1 MAIAA
6 PAPAA
11 HCTLSK
17 PLHARKHLPP
27 ILTSRSQRTFAD
39 ARSPDKTV
47 LPGTAS
53 HQVAGVPQPPIAQSI
68 DSQPTANSD
77 IPISGLPRVPPTP
90 AEADAAVAKEAAST
104 PAASAAP
111 APTAAAKNVSPNHGN
126 LPPTGYGT
134 AATGPTGPIKPK
146 PRRFR
151 RFLLTLIVLS
161 ALGYAGGVYYALNS
175 DNFHDFFTEYV
186 PGGEDAVAYFEE
198 REFRRRFPSRPV
210 DVKNWPQMRG
220 ENKVTIGKSSGLTAK
235 ATDESDLGSKGP
247 HMGAK
252 ADPKPQP
259 EVAQRTPEKATSQ
272 EKVKAVESA
281 KKDQP
286 KAAPAPAPAAP
297 APKPAVATVDHVN
310 VAEATEPVVQELVK
324 MVNNIIT
331 AVNASSEAGKLS
343 STVSSA
349 KSDLEKIIGA
359 VSTLKERAAHD
370 AQTQIQNAHTEFDG
384 AAKELVRRLE
394 QEMRE
399 TESKWRE
406 EYESERE
413 SLSNQYNQR
422 LEAELDAS
430 RRVTEEKNKNALLE
444 QEINLQKTFSES
456 VKAKIEEE
464 RDGRLSKIDDLSNS
478 VSELEKLS
486 SSWSEVVDSNLRTQH
501 LQVALESVRNA
512 VLHADHPTPFIN
524 ELVALKEVS
533 KGNDVVN
540 AAIASINPAA
550 YQRGIPTPANL
561 IDRFRRVASEVR
573 KASLLPE
580 DAGIASH
587 AASAVL
593 SKMMF
598 TKKGE
603 RGLPSGDDVE
613 ATLARTEVLLEEG
626 DLESATREMN
636 GLKGWAGVLSRDWV
650 AETRRVLEVRQAV
663 DVSDPNTNH
672 TVGLR
677 FANGCFY
684 RLLLPKPVCRACSSG
699 RRSRRCGFRFVVS
712 VDGRRGVFCELC
724 NHILDYFFQG
734 PSRLVTVYSKKK
746 GKAKIVPVI
755 RYTSSSLESA
765 LVVVVVGLLGRRTE
779 AHHPEQHRND
789 CCSSITTHNANT
801 IRYRYKKMSNSH
813 RNIVLIAASLSAS

>member
-1 MAIAA
+1 MAVAA

-11 HCTLSK
+11 PCTLSQQ
-17 PLHARKHLPP
+17 PLHTRAQPP
-27 ILTSRSQRTFAD
+27 TTTTPANTPLLQRTFAD

-53 HQVAGVPQPPIAQSI
+53 HQVAGVPQPSVAQSI
-68 DSQPTANSD
+68 EPQPAATSG
-77 IPISGLPRVPPTP
+77 IPVQGLPRVPPTP
-90 AEADAAVAKEAAST
+90 TEAAAGVAKDAPNLTGTAS
-104 PAASAAP
+104 PS
-111 APTAAAKNVSPNHGN
+111 HGN
-126 LPPTGYGT
+126 LPPTGHGT

-198 REFRRRFPSRPV
+198 REFRRRFPSKPV
-210 DVKNWPQMRG
+210 DHKNWPQMRG
-220 ENKVTIGKSSGLTAK
+220 ENKVTVGKSSGLTAK
-235 ATDESDLGSKGP
+235 PAEAESDLGAKGP

-252 ADPKPQP
+252 VEAVKNT
-259 EVAQRTPEKATSQ
+259 AEKAKAAVS
-272 EKVKAVESA
+272 EKKEEVKKAVT
-281 KKDQP
+281 
-286 KAAPAPAPAAP
+286 PAPAPAAAP
-297 APKPAVATVDHVN
+297 ASKPAVATVDHVN
-310 VAEATEPVVQELVK
+310 VSEATEPVVQELVK

-343 STVSSA
+343 STVTSA
-349 KSDLEKIIGA
+349 KSDLEKIISA
-359 VSTLKERAAHD
+359 VSTLKETAAHE

-399 TESKWRE
+399 TESKWRD

-413 SLSNQYNQR
+413 RLSNTYNQR
-422 LEAELDAS
+422 LEAELEAA
-430 RRVTEEKNKNALLE
+430 RRVAEEKNKNALLE
-444 QEINLQKTFSES
+444 QEINLQKSFTES

-464 RDGRLSKIDDLSNS
+464 RDGRLSKIDELSTS

-486 SSWSEVVDSNLRTQH
+486 NSWSEVIDSTLATQH

-512 VLHADHPTPFIN
+512 VLHTDHPTPFIN

-540 AAIASINPAA
+540 AAIASINPGA

-626 DLESATREMN
+626 DLESAAREMN

-663 DVSDPNTNH
+663 DVSYWPRSSVIRPFTDINLTGHRRRGSPAELARQIDAGSNMSRAVCLFCRSHVKTDS
-672 TVGLR
+672 
-677 FANGCFY
+677 
-684 RLLLPKPVCRACSSG
+684 RLLLSPV
-699 RRSRRCGFRFVVS
+699 F
-712 VDGRRGVFCELC
+712 
-724 NHILDYFFQG
+724 
-734 PSRLVTVYSKKK
+734 P
-746 GKAKIVPVI
+746 
-755 RYTSSSLESA
+755 
-765 LVVVVVGLLGRRTE
+765 
-779 AHHPEQHRND
+779 
-789 CCSSITTHNANT
+789 
-801 IRYRYKKMSNSH
+801 
-813 RNIVLIAASLSAS
+813 

>member
-1 MAIAA
+1 LLAAPEPLSKACSALPGLNGSRSVCASRSLYVEPAIAR
-6 PAPAA
+6 
-11 HCTLSK
+11 
-17 PLHARKHLPP
+17 ARKHSTHL
-27 ILTSRSQRTFAD
+27 LTPHLQRTFAD

-47 LPGTAS
+47 LPGSAS

-68 DSQPTANSD
+68 EPQPIATSD
-77 IPISGLPRVPPTP
+77 IPVSGVPRVPPTP
-90 AEADAAVAKEAAST
+90 TEAAAAVAKD
-104 PAASAAP
+104 AP
-111 APTAAAKNVSPNHGN
+111 NLAGTAKNVSPSHGN

-161 ALGYAGGVYYALNS
+161 ALGYAGGVYSALNS

-186 PGGEDAVAYFEE
+186 PVGEDAVAYFEE
-198 REFRRRFPSRPV
+198 REFRKRFPSKPV

-235 ATDESDLGSKGP
+235 TADESDLGAKGP

-252 ADPKPQP
+252 ADIKPKV
-259 EVAQRTPEKATSQ
+259 EAVKEATKSTAEKA
-272 EKVKAVESA
+272 KAVVSEKKEEA
-281 KKDQP
+281 KKAVTP
-286 KAAPAPAPAAP
+286 TPAAAAPAPAP
-297 APKPAVATVDHVN
+297 KPTVATVDHVN
-310 VAEATEPVVQELVK
+310 VPEATEPVVQELVK

-331 AVNASSEAGKLS
+331 AVNASSEAGRLS

-349 KSDLEKIIGA
+349 KSDLDKIIGA
-359 VSTLKERAAHD
+359 VSTLKETAAHE
-370 AQTQIQNAHTEFDG
+370 AKTQIENAHMEFDG

-399 TESKWRE
+399 TESKWRD

-413 SLSNQYNQR
+413 RLSNTYNKR
-422 LEAELDAS
+422 LEAELEAN
-430 RRVTEEKNKNALLE
+430 RRVAEEKNKNALLE
-444 QEINLQKTFSES
+444 QEINLQKEFSKS
-456 VKAKIEEE
+456 VNAKIEEE
-464 RDGRLSKIDDLSNS
+464 RDGRLSKIDELSTS
-478 VSELEKLS
+478 VADLEKLS
-486 SSWSEVVDSNLRTQH
+486 SSWSEVIDSTLRTQH

-533 KGNDVVN
+533 KDNDVVN

-580 DAGIASH
+580 DAGVASH

-663 DVSDPNTNH
+663 DVST
-672 TVGLR
+672 
-677 FANGCFY
+677 FIIAN
-684 RLLLPKPVCRACSSG
+684 
-699 RRSRRCGFRFVVS
+699 
-712 VDGRRGVFCELC
+712 LC
-724 NHILDYFFQG
+724 
-734 PSRLVTVYSKKK
+734 
-746 GKAKIVPVI
+746 
-755 RYTSSSLESA
+755 
-765 LVVVVVGLLGRRTE
+765 
-779 AHHPEQHRND
+779 
-789 CCSSITTHNANT
+789 
-801 IRYRYKKMSNSH
+801 
-813 RNIVLIAASLSAS
+813 

>member
-1 MAIAA
+1 
-6 PAPAA
+6 
-11 HCTLSK
+11 
-17 PLHARKHLPP
+17 
-27 ILTSRSQRTFAD
+27 
-39 ARSPDKTV
+39 
-47 LPGTAS
+47 
-53 HQVAGVPQPPIAQSI
+53 
-68 DSQPTANSD
+68 
-77 IPISGLPRVPPTP
+77 
-90 AEADAAVAKEAAST
+90 
-104 PAASAAP
+104 
-111 APTAAAKNVSPNHGN
+111 
-126 LPPTGYGT
+126 
-134 AATGPTGPIKPK
+134 
-146 PRRFR
+146 
-151 RFLLTLIVLS
+151 
-161 ALGYAGGVYYALNS
+161 
-175 DNFHDFFTEYV
+175 
-186 PGGEDAVAYFEE
+186 VAYFED
-198 REFRRRFPSRPV
+198 RVFRKRFPARPV

-220 ENKVTIGKSSGLTAK
+220 ENKVVIGKSSGLTAK
-235 ATDESDLGSKGP
+235 ATDESDLGTKGP

-252 ADPKPQP
+252 ADPQP
-259 EVAQRTPEKATSQ
+259 EAAQQTPEKATRK
-272 EKVKAVESA
+272 ENVKAVESA
-281 KKDQP
+281 KKTESKP
-286 KAAPAPAPAAP
+286 TPAPAPAAAPAPAP
-297 APKPAVATVDHVN
+297 KPTVATVDHVN

-359 VSTLKERAAHD
+359 VSTLKETAAHD
-370 AQTQIQNAHTEFDG
+370 AQKQIQNAHAEFDG

-394 QEMRE
+394 LEMRE
-399 TESKWRE
+399 TESKWRD

-413 SLSNQYNQR
+413 RLSNTYNKR
-422 LEAELDAS
+422 LEAELEAA
-430 RRVTEEKNKNALLE
+430 RRVAEEKNKNALLE

-464 RDGRLSKIDDLSNS
+464 RDGRLSKIDELSNS

-486 SSWSEVVDSNLRTQH
+486 SSWSEVIDSNLRTQH

-512 VLHADHPTPFIN
+512 VLNADHPTPFID
-524 ELVALKEVS
+524 ELVALREVS
-533 KGNDVVN
+533 KDNDVVN

-580 DAGIASH
+580 DAGVASH

-663 DVSDPNTNH
+663 DVSLN
-672 TVGLR
+672 L
-677 FANGCFY
+677 
-684 RLLLPKPVCRACSSG
+684 
-699 RRSRRCGFRFVVS
+699 RSRYSEVRYAN
-712 VDGRRGVFCELC
+712 E
-724 NHILDYFFQG
+724 ILSQ
-734 PSRLVTVYSKKK
+734 V
-746 GKAKIVPVI
+746 
-755 RYTSSSLESA
+755 
-765 LVVVVVGLLGRRTE
+765 
-779 AHHPEQHRND
+779 
-789 CCSSITTHNANT
+789 
-801 IRYRYKKMSNSH
+801 
-813 RNIVLIAASLSAS
+813 IAAEARLQSLLVR

>member
-1 MAIAA
+1 
-6 PAPAA
+6 
-11 HCTLSK
+11 
-17 PLHARKHLPP
+17 LHARATTYYNNPANTPL
-27 ILTSRSQRTFAD
+27 LQRTFAD

-53 HQVAGVPQPPIAQSI
+53 NQVAGVPQPPIAQSI
-68 DSQPTANSD
+68 EPQPAATSD
-77 IPISGLPRVPPTP
+77 IPVQGLPRVPPTP
-90 AEADAAVAKEAAST
+90 AEAAAAVAKD
-104 PAASAAP
+104 AP
-111 APTAAAKNVSPNHGN
+111 NLTGAAKNVSPSHGN
-126 LPPTGYGT
+126 LPPTGHGT

-186 PGGEDAVAYFEE
+186 PGGEDAVSYFEE
-198 REFRRRFPSRPV
+198 REFRKRFPSKPV
-210 DVKNWPQMRG
+210 DVKNWPQLRG

-235 ATDESDLGSKGP
+235 ASDVESDLGAKGP

-252 ADPKPQP
+252 VEAVKNT
-259 EVAQRTPEKATSQ
+259 AEKA
-272 EKVKAVESA
+272 KAVVSE
-281 KKDQP
+281 KKEEVK
-286 KAAPAPAPAAP
+286 KAVAPAPAPAAAPAP

-310 VAEATEPVVQELVK
+310 VPEATEPVVQELVK

-349 KSDLEKIIGA
+349 KSDLDKIISA
-359 VSTLKERAAHD
+359 VSTLKETAAHE
-370 AQTQIQNAHTEFDG
+370 AKTQIQNAHTEFDG

-399 TESKWRE
+399 TESKWRD

-413 SLSNQYNQR
+413 RLSNTYKKR
-422 LEAELDAS
+422 LEAELEAA
-430 RRVTEEKNKNALLE
+430 RRVAEEKNKNALLE

-464 RDGRLSKIDDLSNS
+464 RDGRLSKIDELSTS
-478 VSELEKLS
+478 VAELEKLS
-486 SSWSEVVDSNLRTQH
+486 NSWSEVIDSTLATQH

-512 VLHADHPTPFIN
+512 VLHAEHPTPFIN

-663 DVSDPNTNH
+663 DVSASPLHLSGQSHLLTLQFTGYRRRGPSAELARQINNSQVTCSKWC
-672 TVGLR
+672 GER
-677 FANGCFY
+677 FVFLCRSHVKTDS
-684 RLLLPKPVCRACSSG
+684 RLLLSSVPSKRNG
-699 RRSRRCGFRFVVS
+699 SLVG
-712 VDGRRGVFCELC
+712 GVILC
-724 NHILDYFFQG
+724 
-734 PSRLVTVYSKKK
+734 
-746 GKAKIVPVI
+746 
-755 RYTSSSLESA
+755 
-765 LVVVVVGLLGRRTE
+765 
-779 AHHPEQHRND
+779 
-789 CCSSITTHNANT
+789 
-801 IRYRYKKMSNSH
+801 
-813 RNIVLIAASLSAS
+813 IAREK

>member
-1 MAIAA
+1 
-6 PAPAA
+6 
-11 HCTLSK
+11 
-17 PLHARKHLPP
+17 
-27 ILTSRSQRTFAD
+27 
-39 ARSPDKTV
+39 
-47 LPGTAS
+47 
-53 HQVAGVPQPPIAQSI
+53 
-68 DSQPTANSD
+68 
-77 IPISGLPRVPPTP
+77 
-90 AEADAAVAKEAAST
+90 
-104 PAASAAP
+104 
-111 APTAAAKNVSPNHGN
+111 
-126 LPPTGYGT
+126 
-134 AATGPTGPIKPK
+134 
-146 PRRFR
+146 
-151 RFLLTLIVLS
+151 
-161 ALGYAGGVYYALNS
+161 
-175 DNFHDFFTEYV
+175 
-186 PGGEDAVAYFEE
+186 VAYFEE

-235 ATDESDLGSKGP
+235 ATDSDLGAKGP

-259 EVAQRTPEKATSQ
+259 EVAQRTPEKATSE

-286 KAAPAPAPAAP
+286 KAAPAPAPAPAA
-297 APKPAVATVDHVN
+297 APKPAVTTVDHVN

-349 KSDLEKIIGA
+349 KNDLEKIIGA

-406 EYESERE
+406 EYENERE
-413 SLSNQYNQR
+413 RLSNQYNQR
-422 LEAELDAS
+422 LEAELEAS

-486 SSWSEVVDSNLRTQH
+486 SSWSEVIDSTLRTQH

-550 YQRGIPTPANL
+550 YQRGIPTPANI

-580 DAGIASH
+580 DAGVASH

-663 DVSDPNTNH
+663 DVSNLPLET
-672 TVGLR
+672 TCP
-677 FANGCFY
+677 ANLHVANELFH
-684 RLLLPKPVCRACSSG
+684 RSSLPKPVFRVCSSD
-699 RRSRRCGFRFVVS
+699 RRSRRCGLRVVVS
-712 VDGRRGVFCELC
+712 VDGGRSVFCELC

-734 PSRLVTVYSKKK
+734 PSRLVTVYSKNQ
-746 GKAKIVPVI
+746 GKAKVVPQFCSNRFCTI
-755 RYTSSSLESA
+755 FNRPSRILYQNGLTCHRANEDFSA
-765 LVVVVVGLLGRRTE
+765 
-779 AHHPEQHRND
+779 
-789 CCSSITTHNANT
+789 
-801 IRYRYKKMSNSH
+801 M
-813 RNIVLIAASLSAS
+813 IVLMC